1 LSVELL
7 IIIVLVLLNGFFSM
21 SEMALISAK
30 RARLQAAADQG
41 SRGAKTAL
49 ALLSDPTGFLSAVQ
63 IGITLIGI
71 LTGVYSGATLAQHLA
86 ARLIE
91 LGAPLRYAEEVSFTA
106 IVVLVT
112 FLSLILGEL
121 VPKRIALNNA
131 ERLAAYV
138 APIMKGFAWLMT
150 PLVWLLRGVVELIL
164 RILPIS
170 AASQAS
176 VTEDEVRSLI
186 AEATQRGVFLTTEKR
201 LIEGVLALA
210 DRKVESIMV
219 PRQDVVWLDLD
230 DPLPQLWQQAK
241 ESGHARF
248 LVGRGALDNLL
259 GMITLANLS
268 EALRRG
274 VLNPDTDIEPAL
286 HVPEG
291 ITILQLLSQFQTS
304 SNHLAIVTDE
314 YGDIQGIATPVDVLR
329 AIVGELPEVGSREHP
344 ELVQRDDGSWLADGH
359 LAIDE
364 LQTHLGRRDMAGS
377 GDYHTVAGF
386 VLARLGRI
394 PKAGDTLTWRDLR
407 IEVMDMDGRRIDK
420 LLVSRLDAKPLPE
433 MSR

>member
-1 LSVELL
+1 
-7 IIIVLVLLNGFFSM
+7 M
-21 SEMALISAK
+21 SEMALVSAK

-49 ALLSDPTGFLSAVQ
+49 LLLSDPTGFLSAVQ

-91 LGAPLRYAEEVSFTA
+91 LGAPPRYVEEVSFTA

-138 APIMKGFAWLMT
+138 APIMKAFVRVMT
-150 PLVWLLRGVVELIL
+150 PLVWLLRGVVELVL

-186 AEATQRGVFLTTEKR
+186 AEATQRGVFLTTERR
-201 LIEGVLALA
+201 LLEGVLALA

-241 ESGHARF
+241 ASGHARF

-407 IEVMDMDGRRIDK
+407 IEVVDMDGRRIDK
-420 LLVSRLDAKPLPE
+420 LLVSRLDSKPLPE
-433 MSR
+433 MLR